1 MHLIVDAHQDLAWNM
16 LTFGRDYTR
25 AAAETRQREAA
36 QGWIAEVNGDS
47 ALGWPDYQRGR
58 VAVIFATLF
67 ASPQRRVMGEWDT
80 QYFSDPESAYRVY
93 NHQLDQYH
101 RLVDTHPRKF
111 RLTVTRSALREV
123 LAAWDDPRQEAEG
136 RAVGLVPLMECAEG
150 VRRMDDLTEWWQ
162 RGVRIIG
169 PAWAGTRFCGGT
181 REPGPLTKEG
191 FALLEAMAD
200 IGFTLDLSHMD
211 WEAALQ
217 SLDRYEGPII
227 ASHSNAFSIIR
238 DAHGNRAIP
247 DPVIDGIIARGGVI
261 GIVPFNRFLV
271 WSWKNSDPRAHVP
284 LSLVAAQID
293 YICQRAGDAR
303 HVGFGT
309 DFDGGFGLQHLPHGL
324 DTIADLHA
332 VAPLLEERGYTD
344 DDLRAIFGGNWI
356 NHLTK
361 SLPG

>member
-47 ALGWPDYQRGR
+47 TLGWPDFQRGR

-67 ASPQRRVMGEWDT
+67 ASPQRHAMSEWDT
-80 QYFSDPESAYRVY
+80 QRFSDPETAYRVY
-93 NHQLDQYH
+93 SRQLDLYH
-101 RLVDTHPRKF
+101 RLADSHPDKF
-111 RLTVTRSALREV
+111 RLVTTRSTLRNV
-123 LAAWDDPRQEAEG
+123 LAGWETPQNEAG
-136 RAVGLVPLMECAEG
+136 GHPVGLVPLMECAEA
-150 VRRMDDLTEWWQ
+150 VRRPADLPEWWE

-191 FALLEAMAD
+191 FTLLDAMAE

-217 SLDRYEGPII
+217 ALDSYEGPII
-227 ASHSNAFSIIR
+227 ASHANAFSIIR
-238 DAHGNRAIP
+238 DVQGNRAIP
-247 DPVIDGIIARGGVI
+247 DQVIDGIIARGGVI
-261 GIVPFNRFLV
+261 GIVPYNRFLV

-284 LSLVAAQID
+284 LSLVAAQLD
-293 YICQRAGDAR
+293 YICQRAGDAL

-309 DFDGGFGLQHLPHGL
+309 DFDGGFGLQHLPDGL

-332 VAPLLEERGYTD
+332 IAPFLEERGYTH
-344 DDLRAIFGGNWI
+344 DDLCAIFGGNWI
-356 NHLTK
+356 NHLKK